1 MAEKEKVQAEQRR
14 VQADREMMREKVELG
29 FQSEEMR
36 DAGALSAKSLPEIKF
51 KKWLNKRMMSCHIL
65 MFLKRLVI

>member
-1 MAEKEKVQAEQRR
+1 MAEKEKVQAEERR

-29 FQSEEMR
+29 FQGEEMR
-36 DAGALSAKSLPEIKF
+36 DAGAFSAMSLPEIKF